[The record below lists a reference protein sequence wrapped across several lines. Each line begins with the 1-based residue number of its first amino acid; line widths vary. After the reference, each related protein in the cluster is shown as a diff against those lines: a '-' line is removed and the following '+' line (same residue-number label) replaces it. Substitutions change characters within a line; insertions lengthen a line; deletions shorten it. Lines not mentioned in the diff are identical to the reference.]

1 MEKHIRTWP
10 RFAAPTLTLIRC
22 ACIAGNREIVP
33 SGEVRDDFNHV
44 TEGDNK
50 RMLNVEHEVND
61 SDNIKQD
68 MSIDVYGRGSEA
80 SDDADAEIANLYN
93 V

>member
-1 MEKHIRTWP
+1 M
-10 RFAAPTLTLIRC
+10 
-22 ACIAGNREIVP
+22 
-33 SGEVRDDFNHV
+33 

-50 RMLNVEHEVND
+50 RMLNVEHVVND

-68 MSIDVYGRGSEA
+68 MSIDVYGRGSE
-80 SDDADAEIANLYN
+80 DDADAEIASLYN